1 MPKIKVG
8 SRDSKLAVIQSE
20 LLINEMRKAN
30 PHMEFELV
38 TMKTTGDI
46 ILDKS
51 LDKIGGKGLFVK
63 ELDSALQTGK
73 IDISIHSLKDM
84 PVEEDPS
91 LPIITL
97 SKREDPRDALVLPFD
112 KQDMDIAGPIGCS
125 SLRRQLQLSKLYP
138 QMNFKNVRGNVLTR
152 LAKLD
157 KGEYSALVLA
167 SAGLIRLGLKNRISR
182 YFDTTEIIPSAGQGI
197 LAVQGRKGEDHSF
210 LECINNMDSQC
221 QAAAEREFIRT
232 LDGGCS
238 SPIAAYAKIDGN
250 EIKLTGFY
258 VNQENGT
265 QIIDTICGKR
275 EDARKLGYSLAV
287 SLIKLGTR

>member
-1 MPKIKVG
+1 
-8 SRDSKLAVIQSE
+8 
-20 LLINEMRKAN
+20 
-30 PHMEFELV
+30 
-38 TMKTTGDI
+38 
-46 ILDKS
+46 
-51 LDKIGGKGLFVK
+51 
-63 ELDSALQTGK
+63 
-73 IDISIHSLKDM
+73 M

-210 LECINNMDSQC
+210 MECINNMDSQC
-221 QAAAEREFIRT
+221 QAAAEREFIIT